1 MSRNNIEDAKIYGPT
16 LETDVKF
23 APMVLAIAGAT
34 MTLDA
39 DSPPLVNLDPGQ
51 ALTLTL
57 PAVRRGLFFF
67 LVHQSTG
74 NYDITVS
81 SPVNRAGAAGATTMG
96 VISQNQIGIA
106 ISDGVTWFVGMMPQ
120 T

>member
-1 MSRNNIEDAKIYGPT
+1 MARTTGEDNDLYAPKIRST
-16 LETDVKF
+16 LQHGCLKMAV
-23 APMVLAIAGAT
+23 AGAT
-34 MTLDA
+34 LLLD
-39 DSPPLVNLDPGQ
+39 DDMPPVIALDPAQ
-51 ALTLTL
+51 ALTVTL
-57 PAVRRGLFFF
+57 PAPRQGL
-67 LVHQSTG
+67 LYYLLHTSTG
-74 NYDITVS
+74 NFDITVS